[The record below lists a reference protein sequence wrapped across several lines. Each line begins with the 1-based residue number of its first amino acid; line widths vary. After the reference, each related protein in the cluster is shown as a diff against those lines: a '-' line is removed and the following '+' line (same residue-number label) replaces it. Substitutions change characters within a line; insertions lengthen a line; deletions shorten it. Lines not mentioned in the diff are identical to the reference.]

1 MGCEEQGCGCEESK
15 GSCQSGCGCEGSCS
29 CESKSMAGMI
39 MNLANEAWME
49 LMKEKMKH
57 AYEKATGD
65 KMNKIAQV
73 GIEACIAYWG
83 NQMKDKSSY
92 DEFEEKL
99 KKAMM

>member
-1 MGCEEQGCGCEESK
+1 
-15 GSCQSGCGCEGSCS
+15 
-29 CESKSMAGMI
+29 MI
-39 MNLANEAWME
+39 MGLANEAWTE

-73 GIEACIAYWG
+73 GVDACLAYW
-83 NQMKDKSSY
+83 NNEMKDKAAFA
-92 DEFEEKL
+92 EFEEKL